1 MMTLSR
7 QPPPNLSRPCGAVFS
22 ADSIFTGP
30 AISSSSF
37 PHVLLEVP
45 INHLPL
51 YRFFMTAPTPSRSEE
66 FLTGIREEAPLLI
79 GIFPFGMVFGVLG
92 LEAGMDPL
100 AVFFM
105 SSIVFGGAS
114 QVIFAQMVSAGTSGI
129 IIAGTVGIVNLRH
142 ALYSASMVQYLGHL
156 NRGWRILLSYLLTDE
171 AFFISLNRLET
182 RPHGPY
188 QHYHLLGT
196 GLTLW
201 TCWQVATGTGILIGA
216 ALPPSLGLGF
226 AIPLTFMALLA
237 PMIRHKPS
245 VVALITA
252 GSLSLLTQNL
262 PWNTSVIIAALAG
275 MIAGAL
281 TEDILRKKDGRG

>member
-1 MMTLSR
+1 MST
-7 QPPPNLSRPCGAVFS
+7 
-22 ADSIFTGP
+22 
-30 AISSSSF
+30 
-37 PHVLLEVP
+37 
-45 INHLPL
+45 
-51 YRFFMTAPTPSRSEE
+51 PTPSRSEE
-66 FLTGIREEAPLLI
+66 FLTGIMEEAPLLI

-100 AVFFM
+100 AVFLM

-182 RPHGPY
+182 RPRGPY

-252 GSLSLLTQNL
+252 GSLSLFMRNL
-262 PWNTSVIIAALAG
+262 PWNTSVIIAAIAG

-281 TEDILRKKDGRG
+281 TEDILRKKDGRK